1 MNFID
6 YFKKDSLQNDSDKE
20 FEHNEDLDTIENKLQ
35 IKVRMRTPEELKELY
50 KKIKN
55 IQYSVETGEI
65 EYKDE

>member
-20 FEHNEDLDTIENKLQ
+20 FENNEDLDTIENKLQ
-35 IKVRMRTPEELKELY
+35 IKVRMRTPEEIQAMRKE
-50 KKIKN
+50 ISRW
-55 IQYSVETGEI
+55 IISIETGEI

>member
-1 MNFID
+1 
-6 YFKKDSLQNDSDKE
+6 
-20 FEHNEDLDTIENKLQ
+20 
-35 IKVRMRTPEELKELY
+35 MRTPEELKELY

>member
-6 YFKKDSLQNDSDKE
+6 YLQNDSDKE

-35 IKVRMRTPEELKELY
+35 IKVRMRTPEEIQAMRKE
-50 KKIKN
+50 ISRW
-55 IQYSVETGEI
+55 IISIETGEI

>member
-6 YFKKDSLQNDSDKE
+6 YLQNDSDKE

-35 IKVRMRTPEELKELY
+35 IKVRMRTPEEIQAIRKE
-50 KKIKN
+50 ISRW
-55 IQYSVETGEI
+55 IISIETGEI